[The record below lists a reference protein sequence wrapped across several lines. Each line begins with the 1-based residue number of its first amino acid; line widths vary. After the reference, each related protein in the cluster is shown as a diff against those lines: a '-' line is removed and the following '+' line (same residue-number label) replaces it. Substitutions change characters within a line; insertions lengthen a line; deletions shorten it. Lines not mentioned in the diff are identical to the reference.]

1 MCSLL
6 LIANWSVQL
15 KLAWSSHCKTCAAA
29 LCNAIA
35 YSFPGSMFLPPTSAL
50 GAGLYSVAVYG
61 GLVLFGMF
69 LLYDTQ
75 HVIKRAETIPYYGV
89 TKYDPINA

>member
-1 MCSLL
+1 MQLTSLC
-6 LIANWSVQL
+6 
-15 KLAWSSHCKTCAAA
+15 KLTSSSWPEITIVR
-29 LCNAIA
+29 LGSRFMNVIV
-35 YSFPGSMFLPPTSAL
+35 YSFPGSMFLPPTSAF

-61 GLVLFGMF
+61 GLVLFGLF

-89 TKYDPINA
+89 IKYDPINA